1 MKVAFIGLGTMGYPM
16 AGHLCRAGHS
26 VSVFN
31 RSVEKAQKWS
41 AEFGVDASETIAEAV
56 VDAEVVA
63 VCLGADEDVRAVLC
77 AKHGV
82 FDSMQVNG
90 IVVDHSTTSAG
101 LARDMAEAAQERQL
115 YFIDAPV
122 SGGQAGAEK
131 GCLTVMAGG
140 DSTAF
145 NAIEPILAAYATRF
159 QLLGPAGSG
168 QLAKMVNQIC
178 IAGLLQG
185 LAEGV
190 HFGEQAGLDM
200 PAVIDVISGGAAQSW
215 QMDNRAKTMLANEFD
230 FGFAVDWM
238 RKDIGYVLDEARKCK
253 INLPVTALVD
263 QFYTQVQNLGGGRKD
278 TSSLLLALQSSR
290 PDQCDK
296 KV

>member
-31 RSVEKAQKWS
+31 RSTEKAQKWS

-77 AKHGV
+77 GKHGV

-101 LARDMAEAAQERQL
+101 LARDMAEAAQERQRH
-115 YFIDAPV
+115 FIDAPV

-159 QLLGPAGSG
+159 QLLGQAGSG

-238 RKDIGYVLDEARKCK
+238 RKDIGYVLDEARKRK

>member
-16 AGHLCRAGHS
+16 AGHLCRAGYS

-31 RSVEKAQKWS
+31 RSTEKAQKWS

-56 VDAEVVA
+56 AEAEVVA

-77 AKHGV
+77 EKQGV
-82 FDSMQVNG
+82 FDSMPANG

-101 LARDMAEAAQERQL
+101 LARDMADAAQERQL
-115 YFIDAPV
+115 HFIDAPV

-159 QLLGPAGSG
+159 QLLGPVGSG

-238 RKDIGYVLDEARKCK
+238 RKDIGYVLDEARKRK

-290 PDQCDK
+290 PDQCDG